1 MFCQRHSG
9 VYTLPRLAA
18 EAFVPGVATLLS
30 IADVSS
36 DVIDSDDASHECECC
51 EASFDSE
58 VALRRHLRSVGIVD

>member
-1 MFCQRHSG
+1 
-9 VYTLPRLAA
+9 
-18 EAFVPGVATLLS
+18 LS